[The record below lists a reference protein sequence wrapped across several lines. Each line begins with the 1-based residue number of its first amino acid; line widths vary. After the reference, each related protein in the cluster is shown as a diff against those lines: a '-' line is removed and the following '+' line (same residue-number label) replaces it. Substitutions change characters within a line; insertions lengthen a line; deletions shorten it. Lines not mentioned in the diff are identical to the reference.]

1 MKTQS
6 TYYASNSM
14 FQGSATEV
22 MGTKLDVLIVGL
34 AERKAYSVWSDITSL
49 IKSLDKTFNRFDPE
63 SEVSRLNASDVDI
76 ETSDTFK
83 DALNLC
89 ETYFILTKN
98 LFDITRGG
106 REDLDFGGFA
116 KGYALR
122 QIAVI
127 LKNSRVKDAFVNFG
141 NSSILAVGKHPYG
154 DCWKVGLTNPYSDDV
169 IKEFELRNC
178 SLSTSGNSPEYS
190 GHIINPLT
198 RKADES
204 RRLSTVVAKD
214 PLDAEILST
223 VFLIASESQ
232 RKEILLNFPGV
243 TFESFEV

>member
-1 MKTQS
+1 
-6 TYYASNSM
+6 M
-14 FQGSATEV
+14 FQGTAIEV
-22 MGTKLDVLIVGL
+22 MGTRFELLVVGL
-34 AERKAYSVWSDITSL
+34 AERKSYTLWSEITSTL
-49 IKSLDKTFNRFDPE
+49 KKLEKTFNRFDPE
-63 SEVSRLNASDVDI
+63 SEVSRLNASEVDI

-98 LFDITRGG
+98 LFDISRGG

-122 QIAVI
+122 QISLL
-127 LKNSRVKDAFVNFG
+127 LKAAHVKDAFINFG
-141 NSSILAVGKHPYG
+141 NSSIMAIGKHPYG
-154 DCWKVGLTNPYSDDV
+154 DCWKVGLTNPYTDEV
-169 IKEFELRNC
+169 IREFELKNC
-178 SLSTSGNSPEYS
+178 SLSTSGNTPEYT

-198 RKADES
+198 HIADES

-223 VFLIASESQ
+223 VFMIASEPQ
-232 RKEILLNFPGV
+232 RKDILANFPGV
-243 TFESFEV
+243 SFESFDV

>member
-14 FQGSATEV
+14 FQGSATDV
-22 MGTKLDVLIVGL
+22 MGTKLEVLIVGL
-34 AERKAYSVWSDITSL
+34 AEKKAYSVWGDITSTV
-49 IKSLDKTFNRFDPE
+49 KELDRTFNRFDPQ
-63 SEVSRLNASDVDI
+63 SEVSRLNASEVDI

-98 LFDITRGG
+98 LFDISRGG

-122 QIAVI
+122 RIAVI
-127 LKNSRVKDAFVNFG
+127 LKAAHVKDAFVNFG
-141 NSSILAVGKHPYG
+141 NSSILGIGTHPYG
-154 DCWKVGLTNPYSDDV
+154 DCWKVGLTNPYTDDV
-169 IKEFELRNC
+169 IKEFELKNC
-178 SLSTSGNSPEYS
+178 SLSTSGNTPGYC

-198 RKADES
+198 HKADES
-204 RRLSTVVAKD
+204 RVLSTVVAKD
-214 PLDAEILST
+214 PLDAEVLST
-223 VFLIASESQ
+223 VFLIASEAQ
-232 RKEILLNFPGV
+232 RKDILLNFPGV
-243 TFESFEV
+243 VYESFDI